1 MKIVAHV
8 KLSQYHP
15 SVSTEFEMPDD
26 STKEEIGEA
35 CENWASEQVEIWWK
49 KEKE

>member
-1 MKIVAHV
+1 
-8 KLSQYHP
+8 
-15 SVSTEFEMPDD
+15 MPDD